1 MKLLFAATFAAA
13 GLLATAASAGQHQ
26 PGPMRGPGA
35 LPDFPAYAQPGE
47 CYARVPLG
55 GGQPLVSDGQR
66 VWTIERGTGPGA
78 VWRFDQ
84 RPVTGTTGAAG
95 LDWARVDCNTG
106 APLGGMAQ
114 AAPPPPPL
122 AAAPPARPLPH
133 PAPPPPEVYAE
144 GPPPPPLSQP
154 LPQPLVRPMPGPF
167 AHGPMPHGVMPHQ
180 PPHHA
185 MPAPVPA
192 PPAIMVPITA
202 PFGPFANGPSP
213 LAPHVFA
220 PPPMFQP
227 APQPYAHALPPVGPR
242 WFGDR
247 YLTWAGKR

>member
-13 GLLATAASAGQHQ
+13 GLLATAASAEHQ
-26 PGPMRGPGA
+26 RPGPPQGVRG

-47 CYARVPLG
+47 CYARIPAG

-95 LDWARVDCNTG
+95 LDWARVDCRTG
-106 APLGGMAQ
+106 APLPGMAAAPPPMAQ
-114 AAPPPPPL
+114 AAPPAPPP
-122 AAAPPARPLPH
+122 AQAYAE
-133 PAPPPPEVYAE
+133 APPPP
-144 GPPPPPLSQP
+144 PPVQAP
-154 LPQPLVRPMPGPF
+154 LPQPLVRPMPGPY

-185 MPAPVPA
+185 MPAPM
-192 PPAIMVPITA
+192 PPGPQMGRPPA
-202 PFGPFANGPSP
+202 PFGLYAMGPQP
-213 LAPHVFA
+213 PMTPHVSA

-227 APQPYAHALPPVGPR
+227 APQPYAYPHLELPR
-242 WFGDR
+242 FFGDR